1 MKIAVK
7 DVLAVEPSAEI
18 RCAVREF
25 DYVDVVD
32 FSAKPDIASGSRTLW
47 CVTKSTTEEDL
58 SWYGAGFD
66 RSAKVGEVGSRHRE
80 WVVLTE
86 NYQAVGSASN
96 RCILVSDVAK
106 FLERLH
112 RHVITVVAPVVV
124 GVTGSVGKTTCAALL
139 EDVFSR
145 YGKTLRVYAKRIT
158 PLSLFEI
165 VINQLERDHRYIIME
180 YAMFHKWHIA
190 ELAGLLEPTV
200 GILLNVSTEHMGID
214 GLRNTRDI
222 FMSKKS
228 LLDRASYSFV
238 EREVAH
244 RFGEYLREVSVFDW
258 RDFVLP
264 YSFRVEPFV
273 KSRLQYVQIGAALS
287 AKEFL
292 IGGVT
297 PADIAV
303 INRFEPKENRLRK
316 IRCRRHQVFF
326 DGEVTAP
333 ARLKALGDTMYSPQ
347 VLAVHAVA
355 NHDEY
360 YHQDMTLQADCLRS
374 ALQQF
379 DSVYVSRTVDERFRS
394 FAENC
399 ASDTTSVVLYD
410 SQIPNLPGVTLF
422 VHWGSYWK
430 THDDESAIIDAF

>member
-1 MKIAVK
+1 
-7 DVLAVEPSAEI
+7 
-18 RCAVREF
+18 
-25 DYVDVVD
+25 
-32 FSAKPDIASGSRTLW
+32 
-47 CVTKSTTEEDL
+47 
-58 SWYGAGFD
+58 
-66 RSAKVGEVGSRHRE
+66 VGEVRSKHRE

-86 NYQAVGSASN
+86 NDQVGESASN
-96 RCILVSDVAK
+96 RCILVPDVAN
-106 FLERLH
+106 FLKRLH
-112 RHVITVVAPVVV
+112 LHIITVVAPVVL

-139 EDVFSR
+139 EDVFSQ

-165 VINQLERDHRYIIME
+165 VINQLERDHRYVVME

-200 GILLNVSTEHMGID
+200 GVLLNVSTEHVGID

-222 FMSKKS
+222 LMSKKS
-228 LLDRASYSFV
+228 LLERASYSFV
-238 EREVAH
+238 EQEVAH
-244 RFGEYLREVSVFDW
+244 RFREYLREVSVFDW
-258 RDFVLP
+258 QDFISP
-264 YSFRVEPFV
+264 YGFHIDPFV
-273 KSRLQYVQIGAALS
+273 KSRLQYVQIGAVLS
-287 AKEFL
+287 AKESL

-355 NHDEY
+355 DHDEY
-360 YHQDMTLQADCLRS
+360 YYQDMTLQADFLRS

-379 DSVYVSRTVDERFRS
+379 DSVYVSRMVDERFRS
-394 FAENC
+394 FAEHC
-399 ASDTTSVVLYD
+399 VSDATSVVLYD
-410 SQIPNLPGVTLF
+410 DQIPNLRM
-422 VHWGSYWK
+422 
-430 THDDESAIIDAF
+430 